1 MELEKPKDWPVND
14 RERFLDEVIRSLGAY
29 IAHPSFETKGVLVNL
44 ACNYDYHQKPMLG
57 MCRVTDY
64 EVMLVNIIYQQAHY
78 YFLGFLTSRLYEIV
92 ADVALTE
99 KNMQMGWSM
108 LSGQGPRRFE
118 PIKAYMRLVKPLL
131 FFYFGYQEYICRR
144 GAPLSKYLIRN
155 VRNLYEGDSLKEYIS
170 VIAISFS
177 QMLLD
182 LSIMRGTPNE
192 REIHFNRKEL
202 VALFAEEAKVIA
214 LSGMSPAASPF
225 RGILIIQI
233 SNFILRSRGGYHDGV
248 SYKCIHT
255 EDAKKSWV
263 NGQLWM
269 RKTELLNDD
278 REGTCLRELLD
289 ELPKMG
295 YEWLKRFDLKPTR
308 RYWVSSFTKRLPTE
322 KFKSNYGHAV
332 YGFKGDRSA
341 ELIVPLMKRHWVR
354 SDGNDSYDDYALSQV
369 ICMDILYDKAKV
381 RSELKFLCST
391 VDRFKMSATEKQSFL
406 EDILQYWM
414 LSVKDPKW
422 KGENERRYVLF
433 DHFGDEYLDAEFD
446 EKFLKLK
453 TDLLRTPDF
462 IVSPHPLKAKLF
474 RHIGNK
480 ISKELNPC
488 MYCEDC
494 LNRDYYVTT
503 SEQEDFKCS
512 ICGSHRLRLVNGSKR
527 VVTVD
532 TVGGRSRKQRK
543 H

>member
-29 IAHPSFETKGVLVNL
+29 ITHPSYEAKDALVNL

-64 EVMLVNIIYQQAHY
+64 EVMLVNSIYQQAHH
-78 YFLGFLTSRLYEIV
+78 YFLGFLTSRLYEII
-92 ADVALTE
+92 ADVALME
-99 KNMQMGWSM
+99 KLIQMGWSM
-108 LSGQGPRRFE
+108 LPGQEPRRFE
-118 PIKAYMRLVKPLL
+118 PIKAYMRLVKPLQL
-131 FFYFGYQEYICRR
+131 FYFGYQEYVCCKDD
-144 GAPLSKYLIRN
+144 PLSKYLIRN
-155 VRNLYEGDSLKEYIS
+155 VRYWYECDSLKKHMPA
-170 VIAISFS
+170 IAMCFS
-177 QMLLD
+177 MMLLD
-182 LSIMRGTPNE
+182 LSVMRGTPNE

-202 VALFAEEAKVIA
+202 AALFAEEAKLIA
-214 LSGMSPAASPF
+214 LAGLSPTDHPF
-225 RGILIIQI
+225 LGILNIQI
-233 SNFILRSRGGYHDGV
+233 SNFILLSRGGYYDGV

-278 REGTCLRELLD
+278 REGACLRELLN

-295 YEWLKRFDLKPTR
+295 YGWLRKFDLKPTR

-322 KFKSNYGHAV
+322 KFKGDYGRAV

-341 ELIVPLMKRHWVR
+341 ELMAPLMKRHWVR

-369 ICMDILYDKAKV
+369 VCMDVLYDKAKAK
-381 RSELKFLCST
+381 SELKFLCSV
-391 VDRFKMSATEKQSFL
+391 VDRFKMSAKEKRSFL
-406 EDILQYWM
+406 EEIMQYWM
-414 LSVKDPKW
+414 LSVKDRKW

-433 DHFGDEYLDAEFD
+433 DHFGDEYLDTEFD

-474 RHIGNK
+474 KHIGNK
-480 ISKELNPC
+480 IAKELSPC

-494 LNRDYYVTT
+494 LNRDYYIAT
-503 SEQEDFKCS
+503 SKQEDCKCS
-512 ICGSHRLRLVNGSKR
+512 ICGSHRLRYVNGCRK
-527 VVTVD
+527 
-532 TVGGRSRKQRK
+532 GCNSR
-543 H
+543 HS